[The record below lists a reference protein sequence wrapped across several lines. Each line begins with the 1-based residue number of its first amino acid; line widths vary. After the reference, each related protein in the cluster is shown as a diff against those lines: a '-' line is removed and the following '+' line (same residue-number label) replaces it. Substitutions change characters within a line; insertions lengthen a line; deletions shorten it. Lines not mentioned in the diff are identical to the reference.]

1 MKEVK
6 EGGQGKKE
14 EMKEGRKE
22 GRKECRRKVK

>member
-14 EMKEGRKE
+14 EMKEGRKV